1 MNLHFIESP
10 LFTRRSVD
18 RLTLDEFFALQN
30 ELLNRP
36 DAGAVIQGTNGLRK
50 LRFGAKGSGKRG
62 GVRVIYYW
70 LVSDGE
76 IYLLNL
82 YAKNEQSDL
91 TADQKKDLRKV
102 VEVLSG

>member
-1 MNLHFIESP
+1 MVFVSSVLERKEVES
-10 LFTRRSVD
+10 VV
-18 RLTLDEFFALQN
+18 A
-30 ELLNRP
+30 
-36 DAGAVIQGTNGLRK
+36 
-50 LRFGAKGSGKRG
+50 
-62 GVRVIYYW
+62 RVIYYW